1 MTSTVEPAA
10 ATRASFGVHSEVGK
24 LRRVMIHRPD
34 LELRRLTPAN
44 HDELL
49 FDDVLWVKRA
59 SEQHDAF
66 AALLRSRGVDVVYL
80 EELLTQTL
88 AQADA
93 RKWVLDRSV
102 TPQTLGPGM
111 ADEVRA
117 YLDELAPAV
126 LADHLIGGLTKREA
140 IEVLGGRAGRDIARG
155 IVGRGSVVVSAMG
168 PDDFVLR
175 PLPNTYFTRDSSA
188 WIYAGV
194 IVNPMY
200 WPARRPEALNVEAI
214 YRFHPDFRD
223 AGFAF
228 WYSREQEGEAFGR
241 VSSEGG
247 DMMPIGNRTMLVGVS
262 ERTTAQ
268 MVERIALSLFAAGAV
283 DRVIAAAMSRDRAHM
298 HLDTVFT
305 FLDRDCVTLFPE
317 VVETITAYSIRP
329 ADKAG
334 ELDVHREHS
343 LLGAVSDALGLEKLR
358 VIGTGGDEWQ
368 AEREQWDDGNNV
380 VAIEPGVV
388 VAYERNESTNALMRK
403 AGIEVVTLD
412 GSELGRGR
420 GGGHCMTCPLVRDP
434 A

>member
-1 MTSTVEPAA
+1 MTSTAEP
-10 ATRASFGVHSEVGK
+10 TIGTGLGFGVHSEVGV

-34 LELRRLTPAN
+34 LELKRLTPAN

-66 AALLRSRGVDVVYL
+66 AALLRSRGVEVVYL
-80 EELLTQTL
+80 EELLAETL
-88 AQADA
+88 AVPAA
-93 RKWVLDRSV
+93 RAWLLERAI
-102 TPQTLGPGM
+102 TPFTLGAGM
-111 ADEVRA
+111 NDEVRA
-117 YLDELAPAV
+117 YLDELSPAV

-140 IEVLGGRAGRDIARG
+140 IDVIGGRAGRDIARG
-155 IVGRGSVVVSAMG
+155 VVGRGSVVVSAMG

-188 WIYAGV
+188 WIYGGV
-194 IVNPMY
+194 VVNPMY

-214 YRFHPDFRD
+214 YRFHPRFRD

-228 WYSREQEGEAFGR
+228 WYSHEQEGEAFGR

-247 DMMPIGNRTMLVGVS
+247 DIMPIGNRSVLIGMS
-262 ERTTAQ
+262 ERTTGQ
-268 MVERIALSLFAAGAV
+268 MVEKIALSLFAAGAA
-283 DRVIAAAMSRDRAHM
+283 DRVVAAAMSKERAHM

-305 FLDRDCVTLFPE
+305 FLDRDVVTLFPS
-317 VVETITAYSIRP
+317 VVDTITAYTIRP
-329 ADKAG
+329 DDRPG
-334 ELDVHREHS
+334 ELDVRREPTF
-343 LLGAVSDALGLEKLR
+343 LGAVAGALGHKELR
-358 VIGTGGDEWQ
+358 VIGTGGDDWQ

-380 VAIEPGVV
+380 VALAPGVV
-388 VAYERNESTNALMRK
+388 VAYERNEYTNALMRQ
-403 AGIEVVTLD
+403 AGIEVLTLD

-420 GGGHCMTCPLVRDP
+420 GGGHCMTCPLLRDP